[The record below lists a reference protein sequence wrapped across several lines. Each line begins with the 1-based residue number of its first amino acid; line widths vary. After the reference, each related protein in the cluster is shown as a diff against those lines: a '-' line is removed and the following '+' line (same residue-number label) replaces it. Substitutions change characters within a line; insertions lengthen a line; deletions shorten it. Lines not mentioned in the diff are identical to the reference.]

1 MIYCGKKSN
10 LNKFNRV
17 YLPKDIIVEFNDDGS
32 DRTVRLKT
40 GKENYSDTYPRLP
53 YVTCGCENK
62 NKYYYYSDNPKSR
75 WEIHHNLK
83 GRPIIQLYNSNDELI
98 NGEIHY
104 LDLDRIEVIF
114 SKPVS
119 GYAICL
125 LVKNRSMIYYGDGT
139 EWNIEHNLEAKPFTQ
154 VFDSM
159 GYMVNAEIKHIDENN
174 TKITF
179 SERIRGYAI
188 LITDP
193 TDSYVHTQTVPN
205 KEWTV
210 RHNFNRNCLVQL
222 IDPELYVEITDIR
235 HVNRNE
241 VKIYF
246 SKPVTGEAVCVA
258 GDYSRDDNDTG
269 GVIVVNEH
277 DLPDVKDARLNT
289 IYVLKPSGYSYITN
303 DNFQWIAINVGPSR
317 IDGNEFKSNDTIV
330 NGNRQNDNEIIIDES
345 KHN

>member
-10 LNKFNRV
+10 LNKFNRI

-62 NKYYYYSDNPKSR
+62 NKYYYYSDTPKDR
-75 WEIHHNLK
+75 WEIHHKLK
-83 GRPIIQLYNSNDELI
+83 GRPIIQLYNSKDEVI

-104 LDLDRIEVIF
+104 LDLDRVEVIF
-114 SKPVS
+114 SEPVA

-125 LVKNRSMIYYGDGT
+125 LVREQSMIYYGDGN

-154 VFDSM
+154 VFDNA
-159 GYMVNAEIKHIDENN
+159 GYMVNAEIKHIDENH
-174 TKITF
+174 TRITF
-179 SERIRGYAI
+179 SQRIRGYAI
-188 LITDP
+188 LIVEP
-193 TDSYVHTQTVPN
+193 SASYVHTQTIPD

-222 IDPELYVEITDIR
+222 IDQNLYVKISEIR
-235 HVNRNE
+235 HVNKNE
-241 VKIYF
+241 VKIWF
-246 SKPVTGEAVCVA
+246 SEPVVGEAVCVA
-258 GDYSRDDNDTG
+258 GSAGREDTG
-269 GVIVVNEH
+269 GVVVVNQY

-289 IYVLKPSGYSYITN
+289 IYVLKPSGYAYITN
-303 DNFQWIAINVGPSR
+303 DNFQWIAINVGPAR
-317 IDGNEFKSNDTIV
+317 VDGNEFKSNNNIV
-330 NGNRQNDNEIIIDES
+330 DGNRQNDNEIIIDET
-345 KHN
+345 KTD